1 MSITLT
7 ITGENADEFLQTL
20 GDFLNLKKSTPPA
33 ASTGEPEL
41 NDPKPRKTR
50 TTRETAPVV
59 APPETEDDGLGE
71 EPAKVY
77 TVEEIRA
84 IGRENGTRVGVDK
97 VRALIKEMGAE
108 SLPKMDASLY
118 NEFVDR
124 VTKLK

>member
-1 MSITLT
+1 MQSTDAKLPPPFI
-7 ITGENADEFLQTL
+7 
-20 GDFLNLKKSTPPA
+20 GD
-33 ASTGEPEL
+33 PEL

-50 TTRETAPVV
+50 TPKETATVV
-59 APPETEDDGLGE
+59 SPPEPEDDGLGE

-97 VRALIKEMGAE
+97 VRTLIKEMGAE

-118 NEFVDR
+118 NDFVDR